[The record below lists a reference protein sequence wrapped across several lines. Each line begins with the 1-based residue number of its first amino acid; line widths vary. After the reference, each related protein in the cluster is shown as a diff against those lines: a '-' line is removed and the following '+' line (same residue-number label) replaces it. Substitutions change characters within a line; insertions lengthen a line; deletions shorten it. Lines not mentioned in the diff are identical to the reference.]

1 MNRDIAS
8 FPIPPNIRLKLR
20 QEGFA
25 NTEDLEDIGPVDLS
39 KEASIS
45 KEEALDVLK
54 LIFAE
59 KYDGKKDASPVAIS
73 ALDVYKVEQELGE
86 IITFCEQLDNALGGG
101 IPLTK
106 LTEICGPPG
115 VGKTQFCLQ
124 LSVNVRILKE
134 LGGICGE
141 CIFIDT
147 EGSFT
152 IKRLSDVA
160 EAMIKHCQEVAKMQS
175 NPGLTNSLKSFTLEN
190 VLSGIHVFH
199 CIDSVELIATINL
212 LADFL
217 DEHRLVNIELFYYL
231 FEIMFQ
237 VKLIIIDSIAFPF
250 RNNFN
255 NDISVR
261 TKLLGSL
268 SQSLFQIAYDYK
280 LAVVLSN
287 QMTSRL
293 DDKKCLTLIP
303 ALGESWGHV
312 CTNRI
317 ILNWKDE
324 CRYANLYKSPSRP
337 EANVPFIIT
346 TSGIR
351 DHVSEETNYPDVKR
365 RKM

>member
-217 DEHRLVNIELFYYL
+217 DEHRLV
-231 FEIMFQ
+231 
-237 VKLIIIDSIAFPF
+237 KLIIIDSIAFPF